1 VRSREREHPGGMLR
15 GALAMVGFFIQR
27 PIFASAIAVIM
38 VLAGSI
44 CFFLLPVSQF
54 PDITPPQ
61 VVVSAVYPGAS
72 AQVVADTVTTP
83 LEQQI
88 NGVQGMTYMSSSS
101 SNDGSSTITVTFDVG
116 YPLSIAAVDV
126 QNRVAQASSSLPAI
140 VNQAGVTI
148 KKQNPNFVLIV
159 NLTSPDK
166 SVDPVALSNYAY
178 LQIVDPLKRLAGVG
192 DVQIFGERRYS
203 MRVWLDPDKLA
214 NLGITAVDV
223 QNAIAEQN
231 IQVAAGK
238 IGQSPAPPGTP
249 FEMQVSALGRL
260 SDPAQFGDI
269 VVHANA
275 NAGSVVRLRDVARI
289 ELGALQ
295 YASTAF
301 FGEDPT
307 VVLAI
312 YQMPGSNALALQQ
325 RVKDKMEELSKRFPK
340 GIDFAMHYDTTRFVS
355 AAMHDVVITLAEAL
369 ILVVFVVFIFLQS
382 WRTTIIPTIAIPV
395 SLIATLVVMQMLGFS
410 LNMLSLLGMVL
421 AIGLVVDDAI
431 VVVENVERQLE
442 AGLKPLAAA
451 RAAMKEV
458 TGPIIATT
466 AVLMAV
472 FVPVAFIPGVAGR
485 LYNQF
490 ALTVAISVGISAF
503 NSLTLSPALSAAFLR
518 HRGEV
523 TFPPFRWFN
532 SGFNWLSHSYAEG
545 VRVLIRLRWAML
557 ALFVAALGAT
567 YLVSLRIPSTFLPV
581 EDQGYFFVV
590 IQLPDGASLERTD
603 AVAKQVRD
611 ILMNTPGVD
620 TVGSISGL
628 NFLTS
633 AAQSNS
639 AVEFAILKPWDQR
652 PPEQGASN
660 IVASVRPKLLGLP
673 GAIALSFDPP
683 SIPGLGTTGGFEFQV
698 EDLTGRGSIALNEVT
713 QAVIAEARKQPEI
726 NGQQLFSSFSTST
739 PQFNYDLDRNKA
751 KLLGL
756 NLPDV
761 FNTLQIYLGS
771 LYVNDFNLF
780 GRTFRVTLQ
789 ADKDARASA
798 SDLSRLYVRNT
809 AGGMVPLS
817 TLGSLKPIVGPE
829 TVPHYNNYAS
839 ALINGGAAPGF
850 SSGQAVMAMERAAAA
865 VLPRDFAFE
874 WTGITF
880 QELKAGSI
888 ATVVFALAIVFVFL
902 ILAAQYES
910 WSMPFMVLL
919 AVPLALFGALLA
931 LWLRGKQIDVYSQ
944 IGFVMLIGLAAKN
957 AILIVEF
964 ARRRREEGLGIV
976 EAAMEAARLRLRPIL
991 MTAFAF
997 ILGVVPLM
1005 VATGAGAA
1013 SRQSIGTTVFGGMLA
1028 ATILTLA
1035 FVPVLYAVIEQWREG
1050 RVGAEPT
1057 PAHDEGVASHVE
1069 PAE

>member
-1 VRSREREHPGGMLR
+1 
-15 GALAMVGFFIQR
+15 MVNFFIHR
-27 PIFASAIAVIM
+27 PIFASSIAIIM
-38 VLAGSI
+38 VLAGTI
-44 CFFLLPVSQF
+44 CYFLLPVSQF

-61 VVVSAVYPGAS
+61 VVVSANYPGAS

-101 SNDGSSTITVTFDVG
+101 SNDGSSTITVTFEVG
-116 YPLSIAAVDV
+116 YPLSTAAVDV
-126 QNRVAQASSSLPAI
+126 QNRVSQAASSLPAI
-140 VNQAGVTI
+140 VNQGGVTI

-159 NLTSPDK
+159 NLTSPDG
-166 SVDPVALSNYAY
+166 SVDPVALSNLAY
-178 LQIVDPLKRLAGVG
+178 LQVVDPLKRLPGVG

-231 IQVAAGK
+231 VQVAAGK
-238 IGQSPAPPGTP
+238 IGQSPAPAGTA
-249 FEMQVSALGRL
+249 FEMQVNAVGRL
-260 SDPAQFGDI
+260 SDPKEFGDI
-269 VVHANA
+269 IVRADAAN
-275 NAGSVVRLRDVARI
+275 GSLVRLSDVARI

-295 YASTAF
+295 YSSSAF

-307 VVLAI
+307 VVLAV
-312 YQMPGSNALALQQ
+312 YQMPGSNALDLQQ
-325 RVKDKMEELSKRFPK
+325 RVKDKMQELSARFPK
-340 GIDFAMHYDTTRFVS
+340 GVSYAMHYDTTRFVS
-355 AAMHDVVITLAEAL
+355 ASMHDVVVTLGEAL
-369 ILVVFVVFIFLQS
+369 VLVVAVVFIFLQS

-395 SLIATLVVMQMLGFS
+395 SLVATLVVMYMFGFS

-442 AGLKPLAAA
+442 AGLKPLAAT
-451 RAAMKEV
+451 RAAMAEV

-472 FVPVAFIPGVAGR
+472 FVPVAFIPGVSGR

-490 ALTVAISVGISAF
+490 ALTVAISFGISAF
-503 NSLTLSPALSAAFLR
+503 VSLTLTPALSAAFLR
-518 HRGEV
+518 HRPATQFV
-523 TFPPFRWFN
+523 LFRWFN
-532 SGFNWLSHSYAEG
+532 TGFDRLSHAYANG
-545 VRVLIRLRWAML
+545 VRFLIRLRWIML
-557 ALFVAALGAT
+557 GIFAAGLVAT
-567 YLVSLRIPSTFLPV
+567 YFVWQRLPSTFLPV

-603 AVAKQVRD
+603 AVARKARE
-611 ILMNTPGVD
+611 ILQNTPGVD
-620 TVGSISGL
+620 IVGSISGL

-639 AVEFAILKPWDQR
+639 AVEFAILKPWDERGPDQSASKLVADVR
-652 PPEQGASN
+652 SKLMELPEAF
-660 IVASVRPKLLGLP
+660 
-673 GAIALSFDPP
+673 ALSFDPP
-683 SIPGLGTTGGFEFQV
+683 SIPGIGTTGGFEFQV
-698 EDLTGRGSIALNEVT
+698 QDLTGRGSAALNDAT
-713 QAVIAEARKQPEI
+713 QAVLAEARKQPEL
-726 NGQQLFSSFSTST
+726 NPQQLFSSFSTST

-756 NLPDV
+756 SLPDV

-780 GRTFRVTLQ
+780 GRTFRVTIQ
-789 ADKDARASA
+789 ADKDARAGA
-798 SDLSRLYVRNT
+798 ADISRLYVRN
-809 AGGMVPLS
+809 ASGGMVPLS
-817 TLGSLKPIVGPE
+817 TLGKLVPIVGPE
-829 TVPHYNNYAS
+829 TVPHYNNNAS

-850 SSGQAVMAMERAAAA
+850 SSGQAVAAMERAAATA
-865 VLPRDFAFE
+865 LPKDFGYE
-874 WTGITF
+874 WTGITY

-888 ATVVFALAIVFVFL
+888 ASIVFGLAMVFVFL

-910 WSMPFMVLL
+910 WAMPFMVLL
-919 AVPLALFGALLA
+919 AVPLALFGAFVALLM
-931 LWLRGKQIDVYSQ
+931 RGMQIDVYSQ

-964 ARRRREEGLGIV
+964 ARRRREEGLSIV
-976 EAAMEAARLRLRPIL
+976 DAAMEAARLRLRPIL

-997 ILGVVPLM
+997 ILGVLPLM
-1005 VATGAGAA
+1005 FSTGAGAA
-1013 SRQSIGTTVFGGMLA
+1013 SRQSIGTTVFGGMVA
-1028 ATILTLA
+1028 ATILSLV
-1035 FVPVLYAVIEQWREG
+1035 FVPVFYAVIEQLRERG
-1050 RVGAEPT
+1050 SKSEPVAEPT
-1057 PAHDEGVASHVE
+1057 EPTAE
-1069 PAE
+1069 PAFERLAEAAE

>member
-1 VRSREREHPGGMLR
+1 
-15 GALAMVGFFIQR
+15 MVGFFIQR
-27 PIFASAIAVIM
+27 PIFASAIAVIL

-44 CFFLLPVSQF
+44 CYFLLPVSQF

-88 NGVQGMTYMSSSS
+88 NGVAGMTYMSSSS
-101 SNDGSSTITVTFDVG
+101 SNDGSSTITITFDVG

-126 QNRVAQASSSLPAI
+126 QNRVAQASSSLPQI

-159 NLTSPDK
+159 NLTSPDR

-178 LQIVDPLKRLAGVG
+178 LQIVDPLKRLQGVG

-231 IQVAAGK
+231 VQVAAGK
-238 IGQSPAPPGTP
+238 IGQSPAPAGTP
-249 FEMQVSALGRL
+249 FEMQVSAVGRL

-269 VVHANA
+269 VVRADA

-295 YASTAF
+295 YTSTAF

-325 RVKDKMEELSKRFPK
+325 RVKDKMQELSKRFPK
-340 GIDFAMHYDTTRFVS
+340 GIDYAMHYDTTRFVS
-355 AAMHDVVITLAEAL
+355 ASMHDVVITLIQAL
-369 ILVVFVVFIFLQS
+369 LLVVAVVFIFLQS

-395 SLIATLVVMQMLGFS
+395 SLIATLAVMETLGFS

-442 AGLKPLAAA
+442 AGLRPLEAA

-518 HRGEV
+518 QRGDV
-523 TFPPFRWFN
+523 TFAPFRRFN
-532 SGFNWLSHSYAEG
+532 RGFDWLSHSYAHG
-545 VRVLIRLRWAML
+545 VRRLIGLRWTML

-603 AVAKQVRD
+603 VVAKQVREV
-611 ILMNTPGVD
+611 LQNTPGVD
-620 TVGSISGL
+620 IVGSISGL
-628 NFLTS
+628 NFLTN

-652 PPEQGASN
+652 PPGQGASD

-698 EDLTGRGSIALNEVT
+698 EDLTGRGSFALNDAT

-798 SDLSRLYVRNT
+798 SDLSRLYVRN
-809 AGGMVPLS
+809 ASGGMVPLS

-839 ALINGGAAPGF
+839 ALINGGAAPGY
-850 SSGQAVMAMERAAAA
+850 SSGQAVAAMERAAATA
-865 VLPRDFAFE
+865 LPRDFAFE

-888 ATVVFALAIVFVFL
+888 ATVVFALAIIFVFL

-931 LWLRGKQIDVYSQ
+931 LWLRGRQIDVYSQ

-964 ARRRREEGLGIV
+964 ARRRREEGLSIV
-976 EAAMEAARLRLRPIL
+976 DAAMEAARLRLRPIL

-1005 VATGAGAA
+1005 IATGAGAA

-1035 FVPVLYAVIEQWREG
+1035 FVPVFYAVIEKLRERNQRPELTSAHHIEG
-1050 RVGAEPT
+1050 GAEP
-1057 PAHDEGVASHVE
+1057 
-1069 PAE
+1069 AE

>member
-1 VRSREREHPGGMLR
+1 
-15 GALAMVGFFIQR
+15 
-27 PIFASAIAVIM
+27 
-38 VLAGSI
+38 
-44 CFFLLPVSQF
+44 
-54 PDITPPQ
+54 
-61 VVVSAVYPGAS
+61 
-72 AQVVADTVTTP
+72 
-83 LEQQI
+83 
-88 NGVQGMTYMSSSS
+88 MSSSS
-101 SNDGSSTITVTFDVG
+101 SNDGSSTITVTFEVG

-126 QNRVAQASSSLPAI
+126 QNRVSQAASALPAI
-140 VNQAGVTI
+140 VNQSGVTI

-159 NLTSPDK
+159 SLTSPDG

-178 LQIVDPLKRLAGVG
+178 LQVVDPLKRLEGVG

-203 MRVWLDPDKLA
+203 MRIWLDPDKLA
-214 NLGITAVDV
+214 NLGVTAVDV
-223 QNAIAEQN
+223 QQAVEEQN
-231 IQVAAGK
+231 VQVAAGK
-238 IGQSPAPPGTP
+238 IGQSPAPVGTP
-249 FEMQVSALGRL
+249 FEMQVNAVGRL
-260 SDPAQFGDI
+260 SDPEQFKDI
-269 VVHANA
+269 VVRADPA
-275 NAGSVVRLRDVARI
+275 AGSVVRLRDVARV

-301 FGEDPT
+301 FGKDPT
-307 VVLAI
+307 VVLAVF
-312 YQMPGSNALALQQ
+312 QMPGSNALQLQE
-325 RVKDKMEELSKRFPK
+325 RVKGKMDQLSKRFPK
-340 GIDFAMHYDTTRFVS
+340 GIEYAMHYDTTRFVS
-355 AAMHDVVITLAEAL
+355 AAMHDVIVTLGEAL
-369 ILVVFVVFIFLQS
+369 VLVVLVVFIFLQS

-395 SLIATLVVMQMLGFS
+395 SLIATLAVMQIFGFS

-442 AGLKPLAAA
+442 KGLPPLEAT
-451 RAAMKEV
+451 RVAMKEV

-472 FVPVAFIPGVAGR
+472 FVPVAFIPGVSGR
-485 LYNQF
+485 MYNQF

-523 TFPPFRWFN
+523 KFLPFRMFN
-532 SGFNWLSHSYAEG
+532 SGFTWLSHAYERGARA
-545 VRVLIRLRWAML
+545 VIRLRWAMFG
-557 ALFVAALGAT
+557 LFIAFIGAT
-567 YLVSLRIPSTFLPV
+567 YLISTRVPSTFLPV

-603 AVAKQVRD
+603 AVAKNVRD
-611 ILMNTPGVD
+611 ILQDTPGVD
-620 TVGSISGL
+620 IVGSISGL
-628 NFLTS
+628 NFLTN

-652 PPEQGASN
+652 PPEQGASAL
-660 IVASVRPKLLGLP
+660 VSQVRMKLLGIP
-673 GAIALSFDPP
+673 EAFVLSFDPP
-683 SIPGLGTTGGFEFQV
+683 SIPGLGATGGFEFQL
-698 EDLTGRGSIALNEVT
+698 EDLAGRGSIALNDVA
-713 QAVIAEARKQPEI
+713 QALIAEARKQPEL
-726 NGQQLFSSFSTST
+726 NPQQLFTSFSTST

-756 NLPDV
+756 SLPDV
-761 FNTLQIYLGS
+761 FRTLQIYLGS
-771 LYVNDFNLF
+771 LYVNDFNLY

-789 ADKDARASA
+789 ADEKARASA
-798 SDLSRLYVRNT
+798 TDLSRLYVRNST
-809 AGGMVPLS
+809 GGMVPLS
-817 TLGSLKPIVGPE
+817 TLGTLKPIVGPE
-829 TVPHYNNYAS
+829 TVPHYNNFPS
-839 ALINGGAAPGF
+839 ALINGGAAPGY
-850 SSGQAVMAMERAAAA
+850 SSGQAVAAMERAAAIA
-865 VLPRDFAFE
+865 LPRDFGFE
-874 WTGITF
+874 WTGITY

-888 ATVVFALAIVFVFL
+888 ATVVFGLAIVFVFL

-910 WSMPFMVLL
+910 WTMPFMVLL

-931 LWLRGKQIDVYSQ
+931 LWLRGLQIDVYSQ

-964 ARRRREEGLGIV
+964 AKRRRAEGLEIV
-976 EAAMEAARLRLRPIL
+976 EAALEAARLRLRPIL

-1035 FVPVLYAVIEQWREG
+1035 FVPVFYVVIERLRERYQG
-1050 RVGAEPT
+1050 HDGKEIKHA
-1057 PAHDEGVASHVE
+1057 PAAPLE

>member
-1 VRSREREHPGGMLR
+1 
-15 GALAMVGFFIQR
+15 MVGFFIQR
-27 PIFASAIAVIM
+27 PIFASAIAVIL

-44 CFFLLPVSQF
+44 CYFLLPVSQF

-88 NGVQGMTYMSSSS
+88 NGVAGMTYMSSSS
-101 SNDGSSTITVTFDVG
+101 SNDGSSTITITFEVG

-126 QNRVAQASSSLPAI
+126 QNRVSQASSSLPQI

-178 LQIVDPLKRLAGVG
+178 LQIVDPLKRLEGVG

-203 MRVWLDPDKLA
+203 MRIWLDPDKLA

-231 IQVAAGK
+231 VQVAAGK
-238 IGQSPAPPGTP
+238 IGQSPAPSGTP
-249 FEMQVSALGRL
+249 FEMQVNATGRL
-260 SDPAQFGDI
+260 SNADEFGDI
-269 VVHANA
+269 VVRADS

-295 YASTAF
+295 YTSSAF

-325 RVKDKMEELSKRFPK
+325 RVKDKMQELSKRFPK
-340 GIDFAMHYDTTRFVS
+340 GIDYAMHYDTTRFVS
-355 AAMHDVVITLAEAL
+355 ASMHDVVITLIQAL
-369 ILVVFVVFIFLQS
+369 LLVVAVVYIFLQS

-395 SLIATLVVMQMLGFS
+395 SLIATLVVMQLLGFS

-442 AGLKPLAAA
+442 AGLRPLEAA

-485 LYNQF
+485 LYNEF

-518 HRGEV
+518 HRGAV
-523 TFPPFRWFN
+523 RFAPFRWFN
-532 SGFNWLSHSYAEG
+532 TGFSWLSHAYAES
-545 VRVLIRLRWAML
+545 VRVLIGWRAAML
-557 ALFVAALGAT
+557 TLFVLAVGAT

-590 IQLPDGASLERTD
+590 VQLPDGASLERTD

-611 ILMNTPGVD
+611 ILKNTPGVD
-620 TVGSISGL
+620 IVGSISGL
-628 NFLTS
+628 NFLTQ

-698 EDLTGRGSIALNEVT
+698 EDLTGRGSVALNDVA
-713 QAVIAEARKQPEI
+713 QAVIAEARKQPEL
-726 NGQQLFSSFSTST
+726 NPQQLFTSFSTST

-756 NLPDV
+756 KLPDV

-789 ADKDARASA
+789 ADKDARAA
-798 SDLSRLYVRNT
+798 PSDLSRLYVRN
-809 AGGMVPLS
+809 ASGGMVPLS
-817 TLGSLKPIVGPE
+817 TLGTLRAIAGPE

-839 ALINGGAAPGF
+839 ALINGGAAPGY
-850 SSGQAVMAMERAAAA
+850 SSGQAVAAMERAAAA
-865 VLPRDFAFE
+865 VMPRDFSFE

-888 ATVVFALAIVFVFL
+888 ATIVFALAIVFVFL

-919 AVPLALFGALLA
+919 AVPLALFGAMLA
-931 LWLRGKQIDVYSQ
+931 LWLRGRQIDVYSQ

-964 ARRRREEGLGIV
+964 AKRRREDGLDIV
-976 EAAMEAARLRLRPIL
+976 EATMMAARLRLRPIL

-1005 VATGAGAA
+1005 FATGAGAA

-1028 ATILTLA
+1028 ATVLTLA
-1035 FVPVLYAVIEQWREG
+1035 FVPVFYALIEQLREG
-1050 RVGAEPT
+1050 RLGSPAPAREPV
-1057 PAHDEGVASHVE
+1057 EGHVE

>member
-1 VRSREREHPGGMLR
+1 
-15 GALAMVGFFIQR
+15 MVNFFVHR
-27 PIFASAIAVIM
+27 PIFASAIAMIM
-38 VLAGSI
+38 VLAGAI
-44 CFFLLPVSQF
+44 AYFLLPVSQF

-61 VVVSAVYPGAS
+61 VVVSAHYPGAS

-88 NGVQGMTYMSSSS
+88 NGVQGMTYMSSTS
-101 SNDGSSTITVTFDVG
+101 SNDGSSTITITFDVG
-116 YPLSIAAVDV
+116 YPLSTAAVDV
-126 QNRVAQASSSLPAI
+126 QNRVSQAASSLPAI
-140 VNQAGVTI
+140 VNQGGVTI

-159 NLTSPDK
+159 DLTSPDG
-166 SVDPVALSNYAY
+166 SVDPVALSNLAY
-178 LQIVDPLKRLAGVG
+178 LQVVDPLKRLPGVG

-231 IQVAAGK
+231 VQVAAGK
-238 IGQSPAPPGTP
+238 IGQSPAPAGTA
-249 FEMQVSALGRL
+249 FEMQVNAVGRL
-260 SDPAQFGDI
+260 SDPKEFGDI
-269 VVHANA
+269 VVRANSQ
-275 NAGSVVRLRDVARI
+275 NGSLVRLRDVARI

-295 YASTAF
+295 YSSSAF
-301 FGEDPT
+301 FGKDPT
-307 VVLAI
+307 VVLAV
-312 YQMPGSNALALQQ
+312 YQMPGSNALDLQQ
-325 RVKDKMEELSKRFPK
+325 RVKDKMQQLSQRFPK
-340 GIDFAMHYDTTRFVS
+340 GVSYAMHYDTTRFVS
-355 AAMHDVVITLAEAL
+355 ASMHDVLITLGEAL
-369 ILVVFVVFIFLQS
+369 VLVVAVVFIFLQS

-395 SLIATLVVMQMLGFS
+395 SLIATLAIMYMLGFS

-442 AGLKPLAAA
+442 AGLKPLAAT
-451 RAAMKEV
+451 RAAMAEV

-472 FVPVAFIPGVAGR
+472 FVPVAFIPGVSGR

-518 HRGEV
+518 HRGETQFV
-523 TFPPFRWFN
+523 LFRWFN
-532 SGFNWLSHSYAEG
+532 AGFDWLSHAYAHG
-545 VRVLIRLRWAML
+545 VRILIKLRWIML
-557 ALFVAALGAT
+557 GLFAAGLVAT
-567 YLVSLRIPSTFLPV
+567 YFVWQKLPSTFLPV

-603 AVAKQVRD
+603 AVAQKARD
-611 ILMNTPGVD
+611 ILQNTPGVD
-620 TVGSISGL
+620 IVGSISGL

-652 PPEQGASN
+652 GPDQNASKL
-660 IVASVRPKLLGLP
+660 VAQVRNKLLQIP
-673 GAIALSFDPP
+673 EAFALSFDPP

-698 EDLTGRGSIALNEVT
+698 EDLSGRGSAALNDVT
-713 QAVIAEARKQPEI
+713 QALIAEARKQPEL
-726 NGQQLFSSFSTST
+726 NPQQMFSSFSTST
-739 PQFNYDLDRNKA
+739 PQFNYDLDRSKA

-780 GRTFRVTLQ
+780 GRTFRVTIQ
-789 ADKDARASA
+789 ADKDARADA
-798 SDLSRLYVRNT
+798 TDISRLYVRN
-809 AGGMVPLS
+809 ASGGMVPLS
-817 TLGSLKPIVGPE
+817 TLGKLVPIVGPE
-829 TVPHYNNYAS
+829 TVPHYNNNAS

-850 SSGQAVMAMERAAAA
+850 SSGQAVAAMERAAAN
-865 VLPRDFAFE
+865 VLPRDFGYE

-888 ATVVFALAIVFVFL
+888 ASVVFGLAIVFVFL

-910 WSMPFMVLL
+910 WAMPFMVLL
-919 AVPLALFGALLA
+919 AVPLALFGAFVVLL
-931 LWLRGKQIDVYSQ
+931 LRGMQIDVYSQ

-964 ARRRREEGLGIV
+964 ARRRREEGLTIV

-997 ILGVVPLM
+997 ILGVLPLM
-1005 VATGAGAA
+1005 FATDAGAA
-1013 SRQSIGTTVFGGMLA
+1013 SRQSIGTTVFGGMVA
-1028 ATILTLA
+1028 ATVLSLV
-1035 FVPVLYAVIEQWREG
+1035 FVPVFYAVIEQLRERG
-1050 RVGAEPT
+1050 EKEPAKGHHDAPQQQDIEPTAEPAVQ
-1057 PAHDEGVASHVE
+1057 PLAQA
-1069 PAE
+1069 AE

>member
-1 VRSREREHPGGMLR
+1 
-15 GALAMVGFFIQR
+15 MVGFFISR
-27 PIFASAIAVIM
+27 PIFASAIAIIM
-38 VLAGSI
+38 VLAGGVAY
-44 CFFLLPVSQF
+44 FLLPVSQF

-61 VVVSAVYPGAS
+61 VVVSARYPGAS

-88 NGVQGMTYMSSSS
+88 NGVEGMTYMSSSS
-101 SNDGSSTITVTFDVG
+101 SNDGSANITITFDVG
-116 YPLSIAAVDV
+116 YPLSTAAVDV
-126 QNRVAQASSSLPAI
+126 QNRVSQASSSLPAI
-140 VNQAGVTI
+140 VNQSGVTI

-159 NLTSPDK
+159 NLTSPDG
-166 SVDPVALSNYAY
+166 SVDPVALSNYAF
-178 LQIVDPLKRLAGVG
+178 LQIVDPLKRLPGVG

-203 MRVWLDPDKLA
+203 MRIWLDPDRMA

-223 QNAIAEQN
+223 QNAINEQN
-231 IQVAAGK
+231 VQVAAGK
-238 IGQSPAPPGTP
+238 IGQSPAPAGTP
-249 FEMQVSALGRL
+249 FELQVNAVGRL
-260 SDPAQFGDI
+260 SDPAQFGEI
-269 VVHANA
+269 AVRANPA
-275 NAGSVVRLRDVARI
+275 SGAMVRLKDVARI

-295 YASTAF
+295 YASSAY
-301 FGEDPT
+301 FGKDPT
-307 VVLAI
+307 VVLAVF
-312 YQMPGSNALALQQ
+312 QMPGSNALDLQA
-325 RVKDKMEELSKRFPK
+325 RVKAKMDELATRFPK
-340 GIDFAMHYDTTRFVS
+340 GIEWAMHYDTTRFVS
-355 AAMHDVVITLAEAL
+355 ASMHDVLVTLGEAL
-369 ILVVFVVFIFLQS
+369 VLVVAVVFIFLQS

-395 SLIATLVVMQMLGFS
+395 SLIATLAVMHAFGFS

-442 AGLKPLAAA
+442 AGLKPLAAT
-451 RAAMKEV
+451 RAAMREV

-472 FVPVAFIPGVAGR
+472 FIPVAFIPGVAGR

-518 HRGEV
+518 HGGPPS
-523 TFPPFRWFN
+523 FAPFRWFN
-532 SGFNWLSHSYAEG
+532 SGFDAASHAYARG
-545 VRVLIRLRWAML
+545 VGHLIRWRYALL
-557 ALFVAALGAT
+557 ALFVAGLGAT
-567 YLVSLRIPSTFLPV
+567 VVIWQRVPSTFLPV

-590 IQLPDGASLERTD
+590 VQLPDGASLERTN

-611 ILMNTPGVD
+611 ILQATPGID
-620 TVGSISGL
+620 IVGSISGL

-639 AVEFAILKPWDQR
+639 AVEFAILKPWDER
-652 PPEQGASN
+652 GPEQNASA
-660 IVASVRPKLLGLP
+660 IVAGVRGKLLSIP
-673 GAIALSFDPP
+673 EAIALSFDPP
-683 SIPGLGTTGGFEFQV
+683 SIPGLGATGGFEFQV
-698 EDLTGRGSIALNEVT
+698 QDLTGRGSAALNEAT
-713 QAVIAEARKQPEI
+713 QALIAEARKQPEI
-726 NGQQLFSSFSTST
+726 NGRQVFSTFSTST
-739 PQFNYDLDRNKA
+739 PQYNYDLDRNKA

-789 ADKDARASA
+789 ADQAARASVN
-798 SDLSRLYVRNT
+798 DLSRLSVRN
-809 AGGMVPLS
+809 ASGGMVPLD
-817 TLGSLKPIVGPE
+817 TLGTLVPTVGPE
-829 TVPHYNNYAS
+829 TVPHYNNNTS
-839 ALINGGAAPGF
+839 AKINGAAAPGF
-850 SSGQAVMAMERAAAA
+850 SSGQAVAAMERAAAVA
-865 VLPRDFAFE
+865 LPKDFGYE
-874 WTGITF
+874 WTGITY

-888 ATVVFALAIVFVFL
+888 ATIVFALAIVFVFL

-931 LWLRGKQIDVYSQ
+931 IYVRGMQIDVYSQ

-964 ARRRREEGLGIV
+964 AKRRREEGLSIV

-1005 VATGAGAA
+1005 LATGAGAA

-1028 ATILTLA
+1028 ATILTLV
-1035 FVPVLYAVIEQWREG
+1035 FVPVFYATIEDLRE
-1050 RVGAEPT
+1050 RWGAPADARHNGTEPHGHA
-1057 PAHDEGVASHVE
+1057 PA

>member
-1 VRSREREHPGGMLR
+1 
-15 GALAMVGFFIQR
+15 MVGFFIQR

-44 CFFLLPVSQF
+44 CFFLLPISQF

-61 VVVSAVYPGAS
+61 VIVQANYPGAS

-101 SNDGSSTITVTFDVG
+101 SNDGSAMITITFEVG
-116 YPLSIAAVDV
+116 YSLDIAAVDV
-126 QNRVAQASSSLPAI
+126 QNRVAQASSALPAI
-140 VNQAGVTI
+140 VNQAGITI

-159 NLTSPDK
+159 NLTSPDH

-178 LQIVDPLKRLAGVG
+178 LQIADPLKRVPGVG
-192 DVQIFGERRYS
+192 DVQFFGERRYS
-203 MRVWLDPDKLA
+203 MRVWLDPDKLS
-214 NLGITAVDV
+214 NLGLTAVDV
-223 QNAIAEQN
+223 QQAVAEQN

-238 IGQSPAPPGTP
+238 IGQAPAPAGTA
-249 FEMQVSALGRL
+249 FEMQVNAVGRL
-260 SDPAQFGDI
+260 ANPEEFGEIVVRSDPTK
-269 VVHANA
+269 
-275 NAGSVVRLRDVARI
+275 GSAVRLKDVARL
-289 ELGALQ
+289 ELGALT
-295 YASTAF
+295 YTSSGF
-301 FGEDPT
+301 FGDDPT
-307 VVLAI
+307 VVLAVF
-312 YQMPGSNALALQQ
+312 QAANSNALQLKDN
-325 RVKDKMEELSKRFPK
+325 VKAKMDELAKRFPP
-340 GIDFAMHYDTTRFVS
+340 GIEYAMHYDTTRFVS
-355 AAMHDVVITLAEAL
+355 ASMHDVMVTLFEAL
-369 ILVVFVVFIFLQS
+369 ILVIFVVYIFLQS
-382 WRTTIIPTIAIPV
+382 WRTTLIPVIAIPV
-395 SLIATLVVMQMLGFS
+395 SLIATLIVMRLLGFS

-442 AGLKPLAAA
+442 AGLRPLEAA
-451 RAAMKEV
+451 RKAMSEV

-472 FVPVAFIPGVAGR
+472 FIPVAFIPGVAGR

-490 ALTVAISVGISAF
+490 ALTVAISVGISAL

-523 TFPPFRWFN
+523 TFKPFVWFN
-532 SGFNWLSHSYAEG
+532 RGFGWLSHQYAEG
-545 VRVLIRLRWAML
+545 VRHLIGWWKPIIVV
-557 ALFVAALGAT
+557 FVVALGAT
-567 YLVSLRIPSTFLPV
+567 YWISTRIPSTFLPV

-590 IQLPDGASLERTD
+590 IQMPDGSSLQRTD
-603 AVAKQVRD
+603 EFAKKVRG
-611 ILMNTPGVD
+611 ILQETPGVD
-620 TVGSISGL
+620 IVGSITGF
-628 NFLTS
+628 NFLTY

-639 AVEFAILKPWDQR
+639 AVEFAILKPWDER
-652 PPEQGASN
+652 PPEQSAPNLVNALRG
-660 IVASVRPKLLGLP
+660 KLLSLP
-673 GAIALSFDPP
+673 EGIALSFDPP
-683 SIPGLGTTGGFEFQV
+683 SIPGMGSTGGFEFQV
-698 EDLTGRGSIALNEVT
+698 EDLSGRGPNALNEAL
-713 QAVIAEARKQPEI
+713 QAVLAEARKQPQLASH
-726 NGQQLFSSFSTST
+726 GLFSPFSNST
-739 PQFNYDLDRNKA
+739 PQFKYDLDRNKA

-756 NLPDV
+756 NLPDI

-780 GRTFRVTLQ
+780 GRNFRVTMQ
-789 ADKDARASA
+789 AEKDARS
-798 SDLSRLYVRNT
+798 SENDISKLYVRNS

-829 TVPHYNNYAS
+829 TVSHYNNYAS
-839 ALINGGAAPGF
+839 AVINGTPAPGF
-850 SSGQAVMAMERAAAA
+850 SSGQAIAAMERAAAIA
-865 VLPRDFAFE
+865 LPRDFSFE

-919 AVPLALFGALLA
+919 AVPLALFGALAA
-931 LWLRGKQIDVYSQ
+931 LWIRGLQIDVYSQ

-964 ARRRREEGLGIV
+964 AKHLRESGMGIV
-976 EAAMEAARLRLRPIL
+976 EAAMEAGRLRLRPIL

-1005 VATGAGAA
+1005 LATGAGAA

-1028 ATILTLA
+1028 ATVLTLLM
-1035 FVPVLYAVIEQWREG
+1035 VPVFYALIERAREARETRSG
-1050 RVGAEPT
+1050 SPHDGHTPRLGAEP
-1057 PAHDEGVASHVE
+1057 
-1069 PAE
+1069 AE

>member
-1 VRSREREHPGGMLR
+1 
-15 GALAMVGFFIQR
+15 MVGFFIQR
-27 PIFASAIAVIM
+27 PIFASAIAVIL

-44 CFFLLPVSQF
+44 CYFLLPVSQF

-88 NGVQGMTYMSSSS
+88 NGVAGMTYMSSSS
-101 SNDGSSTITVTFDVG
+101 SNDGSSTITITFDVG

-126 QNRVAQASSSLPAI
+126 QNRVAQASSSLPQI

-159 NLTSPDK
+159 NLTSPDR

-178 LQIVDPLKRLAGVG
+178 LQIVDPLKRLQGVG

-231 IQVAAGK
+231 VQVAAGK
-238 IGQSPAPPGTP
+238 IGQSPAPAGTP
-249 FEMQVSALGRL
+249 FEMQVSAVGRL

-269 VVHANA
+269 VVRADA

-295 YASTAF
+295 YTSTAF

-325 RVKDKMEELSKRFPK
+325 RVKDKMQELSKRFPK
-340 GIDFAMHYDTTRFVS
+340 GIDYAMHYDTTRFVS
-355 AAMHDVVITLAEAL
+355 ASMHDVVITLIQAL
-369 ILVVFVVFIFLQS
+369 LLVVAVVFIFLQS

-395 SLIATLVVMQMLGFS
+395 SLIATLAVMETLGFS

-442 AGLKPLAAA
+442 AGLRPLEAA

-518 HRGEV
+518 QRGDV
-523 TFPPFRWFN
+523 TFAPFRRFN
-532 SGFNWLSHSYAEG
+532 RGFDWLSHSYAHG
-545 VRVLIRLRWAML
+545 VRRLIGLRWTML

-603 AVAKQVRD
+603 VVAKQVREV
-611 ILMNTPGVD
+611 LQNTPGVD
-620 TVGSISGL
+620 IVGSISGL
-628 NFLTS
+628 NFLTN

-639 AVEFAILKPWDQR
+639 AVEFAILKPWDRR
-652 PPEQGASN
+652 PPGQGASD

-698 EDLTGRGSIALNEVT
+698 EDLTGRGSVALNDAT

-798 SDLSRLYVRNT
+798 SDLSRLYVRN
-809 AGGMVPLS
+809 ASGGMVPLS

-839 ALINGGAAPGF
+839 ALINGGAAPGY
-850 SSGQAVMAMERAAAA
+850 SSGQAVAAMERAAATA
-865 VLPRDFAFE
+865 LPRDFAFE

-888 ATVVFALAIVFVFL
+888 ATVVFALAIIFVFL

-931 LWLRGKQIDVYSQ
+931 LWLRGRQIDVYSQ

-964 ARRRREEGLGIV
+964 ARRRREEGLSIV
-976 EAAMEAARLRLRPIL
+976 DAAMEAARLRLRPIL

-1005 VATGAGAA
+1005 IATGAGAA

-1035 FVPVLYAVIEQWREG
+1035 FVPVFYAVIEELRERNQRPELTSAHHIEG
-1050 RVGAEPT
+1050 GAEP
-1057 PAHDEGVASHVE
+1057 
-1069 PAE
+1069 AE

>member
-1 VRSREREHPGGMLR
+1 MT
-15 GALAMVGFFIQR
+15 MVGFFIER
-27 PIFASAIAVIM
+27 PIFASAIAVIL

-44 CFFLLPVSQF
+44 CYFLLPVSQF

-88 NGVQGMTYMSSSS
+88 NGVAGMTYMSSSS
-101 SNDGSSTITVTFDVG
+101 SNDGSSTITITFDVG

-126 QNRVAQASSSLPAI
+126 QNRVAQAASSLPPI

-178 LQIVDPLKRLAGVG
+178 LQIVDPLKRLEGVG

-203 MRVWLDPDKLA
+203 MRIWLDPDKLA

-231 IQVAAGK
+231 VQVAAGK
-238 IGQSPAPPGTP
+238 IGQSPAPAGTP
-249 FEMQVSALGRL
+249 FEMQVNATGRL
-260 SDPAQFGDI
+260 SNVTEFGDI
-269 VVHANA
+269 VVRADA

-295 YASTAF
+295 YTSSAF

-325 RVKDKMEELSKRFPK
+325 RVKDKMQELSKRFPK
-340 GIDFAMHYDTTRFVS
+340 GVDYAMHYDTTRFVS
-355 AAMHDVVITLAEAL
+355 ASMHDVVVTLIQAL
-369 ILVVFVVFIFLQS
+369 LLVVAVVYIFLQS

-395 SLIATLVVMQMLGFS
+395 SLIATLVVMHLLGFS

-442 AGLKPLAAA
+442 AGLKPLEAA

-523 TFPPFRWFN
+523 RFAPFRWFN
-532 SGFNWLSHSYAEG
+532 SGFSWLSHAYAES
-545 VRVLIRLRWAML
+545 VRVLIRWRVAML
-557 ALFVAALGAT
+557 ALFVLAVGAT

-590 IQLPDGASLERTD
+590 VQLPDGASLERTD

-611 ILMNTPGVD
+611 ILKSTPGVD
-620 TVGSISGL
+620 IVGSISGL
-628 NFLTS
+628 NFLTQ

-652 PPEQGASN
+652 PPGQGASN

-698 EDLTGRGSIALNEVT
+698 EDLTGRGSVALNDVA
-713 QAVIAEARKQPEI
+713 QALIAEARKQPEL
-726 NGQQLFSSFSTST
+726 NPQQLFTSFSTST

-756 NLPDV
+756 KLPDV

-789 ADKDARASA
+789 ADKDARATP
-798 SDLSRLYVRNT
+798 SDLSRLYVRNAT
-809 AGGMVPLS
+809 GGMVPLS
-817 TLGSLKPIVGPE
+817 TLGTLRAIAGPE

-839 ALINGGAAPGF
+839 ALINGGAAPGY
-850 SSGQAVMAMERAAAA
+850 SSGQAVAAMERAAAA

-888 ATVVFALAIVFVFL
+888 ATIVFALAIVFVFL

-919 AVPLALFGALLA
+919 AVPLALFGAMLA
-931 LWLRGKQIDVYSQ
+931 LWLRGRQIDVYSQ

-964 ARRRREEGLGIV
+964 AKRRREDGLGIV
-976 EAAMEAARLRLRPIL
+976 EAAMMAARLRLRPIL

-1005 VATGAGAA
+1005 FATGAGAA

-1035 FVPVLYAVIEQWREG
+1035 FVPVFYALIEQLRESRLG
-1050 RVGAEPT
+1050 EPAAT
-1057 PAHDEGVASHVE
+1057 REPVEGHAE

>member
-1 VRSREREHPGGMLR
+1 MT
-15 GALAMVGFFIQR
+15 MVGFFIER
-27 PIFASAIAVIM
+27 PIFASAIAVIL

-44 CFFLLPVSQF
+44 CYFLLPVSQF

-88 NGVQGMTYMSSSS
+88 NGVAGMTYMSSSS
-101 SNDGSSTITVTFDVG
+101 SNDGSSTITITFDVG

-126 QNRVAQASSSLPAI
+126 QNRVAQAASSLPPI

-178 LQIVDPLKRLAGVG
+178 LQIVDPLKRLEGVG

-203 MRVWLDPDKLA
+203 MRIWLDPDKLA
-214 NLGITAVDV
+214 NLGITAVDI

-231 IQVAAGK
+231 VQVAAGK
-238 IGQSPAPPGTP
+238 IGQSPAPAGTP
-249 FEMQVSALGRL
+249 FEMQVNATGRL
-260 SDPAQFGDI
+260 SNVTEFGDI
-269 VVHANA
+269 VVRADA

-295 YASTAF
+295 YTSSAF

-325 RVKDKMEELSKRFPK
+325 RVKDKMQELSKRFPK
-340 GIDFAMHYDTTRFVS
+340 GIDYAMHYDTTRFVS
-355 AAMHDVVITLAEAL
+355 ASMHDVVVTLIQAL
-369 ILVVFVVFIFLQS
+369 LLVVAVVYIFLQS

-395 SLIATLVVMQMLGFS
+395 SLIATLVVMHLLGFS

-442 AGLKPLAAA
+442 AGLKPLEAA

-523 TFPPFRWFN
+523 RFAPFRWFN
-532 SGFNWLSHSYAEG
+532 SGFSWLSHAYAES
-545 VRVLIRLRWAML
+545 VRVLIRWRVAML
-557 ALFVAALGAT
+557 ALFVLAVGAT

-590 IQLPDGASLERTD
+590 VQLPDGASLERTD

-611 ILMNTPGVD
+611 ILKSTPGVD
-620 TVGSISGL
+620 IVGSISGL
-628 NFLTS
+628 NFLTQ

-698 EDLTGRGSIALNEVT
+698 EDLTGRGSVALNDVA
-713 QAVIAEARKQPEI
+713 QALIAEARKQPEL
-726 NGQQLFSSFSTST
+726 NPQQLFTSFSTST

-756 NLPDV
+756 KLPDV

-789 ADKDARASA
+789 ADKDARATP
-798 SDLSRLYVRNT
+798 SDLSRLYVRNAT
-809 AGGMVPLS
+809 GGMVPLS
-817 TLGSLKPIVGPE
+817 TLGTLRAIAGPE

-839 ALINGGAAPGF
+839 ALINGGAAPGY
-850 SSGQAVMAMERAAAA
+850 SSGQAVAAMERAAAA

-888 ATVVFALAIVFVFL
+888 ATIVFALAIVFVFL

-919 AVPLALFGALLA
+919 AVPLALFGAMLA
-931 LWLRGKQIDVYSQ
+931 LWLRGRQIDVYSQ

-964 ARRRREEGLGIV
+964 AKRRREDGLGIV
-976 EAAMEAARLRLRPIL
+976 EAAMMAARLRLRPIL

-1005 VATGAGAA
+1005 FATGAGAA

-1035 FVPVLYAVIEQWREG
+1035 FVPVFYALIEQLRESRLG
-1050 RVGAEPT
+1050 EP
-1057 PAHDEGVASHVE
+1057 AAAREHVEGHAE

>member
-1 VRSREREHPGGMLR
+1 
-15 GALAMVGFFIQR
+15 MVGFFIER
-27 PIFASAIAVIM
+27 PIFASAIAVIL

-44 CFFLLPVSQF
+44 CYFLLPVSQF

-88 NGVQGMTYMSSSS
+88 NGVAGMTYMSSSS
-101 SNDGSSTITVTFDVG
+101 SNDGSSTITITFDVG

-126 QNRVAQASSSLPAI
+126 QNRVAQAASSLPPI

-178 LQIVDPLKRLAGVG
+178 LQIVDPLKRLEGVG

-203 MRVWLDPDKLA
+203 MRIWLDPDKLA

-231 IQVAAGK
+231 VQVAAGK
-238 IGQSPAPPGTP
+238 IGQSPAPAGTP
-249 FEMQVSALGRL
+249 FEMQVNATGRL
-260 SDPAQFGDI
+260 SNVTEFGDI
-269 VVHANA
+269 VVRADA

-295 YASTAF
+295 YTSSAF

-312 YQMPGSNALALQQ
+312 YQMPGSNALGLQQ
-325 RVKDKMEELSKRFPK
+325 RVKDKMQELSKRFPK
-340 GIDFAMHYDTTRFVS
+340 GIDYAMHYDTTRFVS
-355 AAMHDVVITLAEAL
+355 ASMHDVVVTLIQAL
-369 ILVVFVVFIFLQS
+369 LLVVAVVYIFLQS

-395 SLIATLVVMQMLGFS
+395 SLIATLVVMQLLGFS

-442 AGLKPLAAA
+442 AGLKPLEAA

-523 TFPPFRWFN
+523 RFAPFRWFN
-532 SGFNWLSHSYAEG
+532 SGFSWLSHAYAES
-545 VRVLIRLRWAML
+545 VRVLIRWRVAML
-557 ALFVAALGAT
+557 ALFVLAVGAT

-590 IQLPDGASLERTD
+590 VQLPDGASLERTD

-611 ILMNTPGVD
+611 ILKSTPGVD
-620 TVGSISGL
+620 IVGSISGL
-628 NFLTS
+628 NFLTQ

-652 PPEQGASN
+652 PPGQGASN

-698 EDLTGRGSIALNEVT
+698 EDLTGRGSVALNDVA
-713 QAVIAEARKQPEI
+713 QALIAEARKQPEL
-726 NGQQLFSSFSTST
+726 NPQQLFTSFSTST

-756 NLPDV
+756 KLPDV

-789 ADKDARASA
+789 ADKDARATP
-798 SDLSRLYVRNT
+798 SDLSRLYVRNAT
-809 AGGMVPLS
+809 GGMVPLS
-817 TLGSLKPIVGPE
+817 TLGSLRAIAGPE

-839 ALINGGAAPGF
+839 ALINGGAAPGY
-850 SSGQAVMAMERAAAA
+850 SSGQAVAAMERAAAA

-888 ATVVFALAIVFVFL
+888 ATIVFALAIVFVFL

-919 AVPLALFGALLA
+919 AVPLALFGAMLA
-931 LWLRGKQIDVYSQ
+931 LWLRGRQIDVYSQ

-964 ARRRREEGLGIV
+964 AKRRREDGLGIV
-976 EAAMEAARLRLRPIL
+976 EAAMMAARLRLRPIL

-1005 VATGAGAA
+1005 FATGAGAA

-1035 FVPVLYAVIEQWREG
+1035 FVPVFYALIEQLRESRLG
-1050 RVGAEPT
+1050 EPAAARE
-1057 PAHDEGVASHVE
+1057 PVEGHAE